1 MKQQKNLKSIINA
14 DGFEQINHTFYHLPL
29 QLSSRDVSIV
39 KDLFQPC
46 YFHQEVEFIYILDG
60 AMSICINGAV
70 CHLNKGEGLFINAER
85 LHVALSTEDS
95 RCSYVTMT
103 FDPELVRPSFSFTY
117 DVIEQVTNEFAPDYV
132 HLRPEHVKES
142 QLLQLIMRAYRLK
155 DKTSVTVELDM
166 MRIVLSMWS
175 ILIDLVKPKP
185 LQAASDKSNKTV
197 DQLKQMLTYIHLN
210 YQSKLNLDLI
220 AKSADISRSHS
231 CDIFREECHSSPI
244 QYLQQ
249 YRLYKSLD
257 LLLTSDRSVT
267 EIAYRVGFNSP
278 SYYTETFRKVYD
290 VTPSQYRKEYHL

>member
-1 MKQQKNLKSIINA
+1 MTQQKNLKSTINA
-14 DGFEQINHTFYHLPL
+14 DGFEQINYTFYHLPL
-29 QLSSRDVSIV
+29 QLSSRDMSIV

-60 AMSICINGAV
+60 TMSIYINGAV
-70 CHLNKGEGLFINAER
+70 CHLNKGEGLFINAGR

-95 RCSYVTMT
+95 SCSYVKMI
-103 FDPELVRPSFSFTY
+103 FDPELVRPSFPFTY

-132 HLRPEHVKES
+132 HLRPGQVKES

-175 ILIDLVKPKP
+175 ILIDLVEP
-185 LQAASDKSNKTV
+185 LQAASDRPNKAIN
-197 DQLKQMLTYIHLN
+197 QLKMMLTYIHLN
-210 YQSKLNLDLI
+210 YQDKLNLDLI
-220 AKSADISRSHS
+220 AKSAAISRSHS

-244 QYLQQ
+244 QYLQH
-249 YRLYKSLD
+249 YRLSKSLD
-257 LLLTSDRSVT
+257 LLLTSDRSIT
-267 EIAYRVGFNSP
+267 EVAHSVGFNSP

-290 VTPSQYRKEYHL
+290 VTPSQYRKDHR